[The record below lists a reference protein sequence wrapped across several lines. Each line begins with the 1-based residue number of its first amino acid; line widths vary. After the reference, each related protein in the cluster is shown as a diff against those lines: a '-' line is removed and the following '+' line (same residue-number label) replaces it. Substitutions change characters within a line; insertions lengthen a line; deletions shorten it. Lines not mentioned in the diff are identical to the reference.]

1 MKKNWIVC
9 HVWNCLD
16 CLLCKKFAQIVY
28 VWLCEWI
35 GWTNCLIWAVWIVC
49 VDCLICSNCSNSKL
63 WNSLN
68 ILNRLN
74 KFLNRLN
81 RFLNKFYVWTGWTDF
96 FMKFLWNLNRF
107 CCCFLSRLNRFC
119 CCFLNR
125 FFVNKLNCERPR
137 PRPPFLLVV
146 GLNPREW
153 VESCYY
159 LSKWR
164 FDWFYFPL

>member
-1 MKKNWIVC
+1 MKKIWIVC

-49 VDCLICSNCSNSKL
+49 ADCLICSNSKL

-68 ILNRLN
+68 ILNKLN

-81 RFLNKFYVWTGWTDF
+81 RFLNRFYVWIGWTDF

-125 FFVNKLNCERPR
+125 FFMNKLNCKRPH
-137 PRPPFLLVV
+137 PRPPFLLDV
-146 GLNPREW
+146 GPNPREW
-153 VESCYY
+153 VESCYC

>member
-1 MKKNWIVC
+1 MKKIWIVC

-49 VDCLICSNCSNSKL
+49 ADCLICSNSKL

-68 ILNRLN
+68 ILNKLN

-81 RFLNKFYVWTGWTDF
+81 RFLNRFYVWIGWTDF

-125 FFVNKLNCERPR
+125 FFVNKLNCKRPR
-137 PRPPFLLVV
+137 PRPPFLLDVRP
-146 GLNPREW
+146 NPREW
-153 VESCYY
+153 VESCYC

>member
-1 MKKNWIVC
+1 MKKTWIVC

-49 VDCLICSNCSNSKL
+49 ADCLICSNSKL

-81 RFLNKFYVWTGWTDF
+81 RFLNKFYVWTGWTYF

-146 GLNPREW
+146 GPNPREW
-153 VESCYY
+153 VESCYC